1 MTQDTPLSVWPGIVT
16 PSESRTN
23 TMVMAGTT
31 STAGAKLI
39 YQVHLVTCFTE
50 QSTKPLPLDRL
61 LEFSMLPL
69 LPVSN
74 ADHCFFTWTEVL
86 LEPCQHTS
94 FSDLTSAI
102 ASKLKFPEQVPVVKN
117 NNQLAYTMA
126 CKGVMLLNLPGVL
139 IVLPTMSLRMS
150 KILQLT
156 PSVLIWWWKV
166 YLCSSLSRWKHF
178 ISVLKK
184 KFHSFAWFFFKLH
197 SLMKSALFP
206 WSVVRSRC
214 TRDVVSRRKFLGII
228 LLRRGKTL

>member
-74 ADHCFFTWTEVL
+74 ADHRFFTWTEVL

-126 CKGVMLLNLPGVL
+126 CKGVMWLNLPVVERSQAFIQFVL
-139 IVLPTMSLRMS
+139 VLDVHLKHIKVQCFLVKATHLCFPFLHTSLINDS
-150 KILQLT
+150 ICLQ
-156 PSVLIWWWKV
+156 
-166 YLCSSLSRWKHF
+166 
-178 ISVLKK
+178 
-184 KFHSFAWFFFKLH
+184 
-197 SLMKSALFP
+197 
-206 WSVVRSRC
+206 
-214 TRDVVSRRKFLGII
+214 FL
-228 LLRRGKTL
+228 